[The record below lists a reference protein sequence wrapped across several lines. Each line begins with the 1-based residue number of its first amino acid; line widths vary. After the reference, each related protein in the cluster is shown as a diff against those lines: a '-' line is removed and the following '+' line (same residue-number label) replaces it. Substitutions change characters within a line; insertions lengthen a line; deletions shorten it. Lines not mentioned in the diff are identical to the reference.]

1 MYDILSTFN
10 TSEKS
15 VYKKLYNIT
24 KQEKKISKD
33 IEEKFSIKLI
43 LKLLFKM
50 GTLTFLKSVHEFQAF
65 KYF

>member
-10 TSEKS
+10 KSEKFM
-15 VYKKLYNIT
+15 YKKFYNIT

-43 LKLLFKM
+43 F
-50 GTLTFLKSVHEFQAF
+50 
-65 KYF
+65 